1 MKKLIKILSVFLAV
15 IMAFAS
21 TSVAFASTK
30 FYSKYDKKTYTH
42 NTKFDTLNKVVG
54 IDVSMHNKTVDFN
67 KVKADGIDFVYVRV
81 GYTGYTK
88 KKLSL
93 NYDPYYQE
101 NITNALAAGLQ
112 VGVYWYSQALNEEEA
127 LQEANMLLNG

>member
-54 IDVSMHNKTVDFN
+54 IDVSEHNKLLTLT
-67 KVKADGIDFVYVRV
+67 RL
-81 GYTGYTK
+81 
-88 KKLSL
+88 KLTES
-93 NYDPYYQE
+93 
-101 NITNALAAGLQ
+101 T
-112 VGVYWYSQALNEEEA
+112 SF
-127 LQEANMLLNG
+127 M

>member
-1 MKKLIKILSVFLAV
+1 
-15 IMAFAS
+15 
-21 TSVAFASTK
+21 
-30 FYSKYDKKTYTH
+30 
-42 NTKFDTLNKVVG
+42 
-54 IDVSMHNKTVDFN
+54 MHNKTIDFN

-93 NYDPYYQE
+93 NYDPNYQE
-101 NITNALAAGLQ
+101 NITNALAAGLR

-127 LQEANMLLNG
+127 LQEAICFLTL